1 MSEIILPAE
10 ADDSAL
16 VQDEDAR
23 QRAATRA
30 AMLAETLQLGRYS
43 AVTQAAVVLA
53 LAVIFWDIVPHAY
66 LAGLAAA
73 VTALCMAAM
82 VALRR
87 YRGRLGDG
95 ARAREAFFVLH
106 ALALGRG
113 LAWASMPAVLLPT
126 LDNAYRIVVGAV
138 CAALISHA
146 YVAGSIFSLAVLA
159 VAPVVVGTF
168 VGLAGCEG
176 PVGPYVG
183 VLLAIYA
190 AFVFVSARRMCRHA
204 YQRIRDRV
212 MVQTQSETI
221 GFLLKDFAEGT
232 SDWLWETD
240 TAGRLRQARTAVAAL
255 LGVDAAGLRHRTLPA
270 LLRTFAHPDG
280 GDADAAAVAAAMEA
294 RAPFR
299 DRTVRL
305 QTADGTRWLTLNGK
319 LVRDAQGAFT
329 GYRGV
334 GSDATESREA
344 QARIAFLA
352 GHDNLTGLPNRG
364 GFQEALVAL
373 CRDIRTTAE
382 RRSALF
388 YLDLDGF
395 KAVNDTR
402 GHLVGDRLLQEVA
415 VRLRAI
421 GEPHGVFRLGGDEFA
436 VVVRDVG
443 RVEAEDLASRIV
455 AALCRPFRIDEA
467 QLEVGVSVGIAYVPE
482 DAIEPTTLLMRADL
496 ALYAAKADGKGRWR
510 TFDPSLE
517 ARVVRQRQLDL
528 DMRAALAADEMELHY
543 QPLVDM
549 RSGRV
554 TGFEALLRWN
564 TAGHGW
570 ISPGEIIPIAE
581 ATGFIVEI
589 GRWALRR
596 ACTDAR
602 TWPDLH
608 VAVNISS
615 IHVRMPSFHAEVAA
629 VLRETGLAPER
640 LEIEITESVLLDH
653 GPEVLENLKRLRATG
668 VRIALDDFGTG
679 YSSLSYLTEF
689 PFDKVKVDRSFVRDL
704 QGRPEKIAVVEAIA
718 RMARALSMNV
728 TVEGVETRQQLDV
741 LRDKRCDIAQGFLY
755 SPARPASEVA
765 ALIRRIEGA
774 APAPCASGDH
784 PKGDPVATG
793 FAPAAEA
800 MPASAPRPVLSLVR
814 AS

>member
-1 MSEIILPAE
+1 MSEIILPAA
-10 ADDSAL
+10 ADAL
-16 VQDEDAR
+16 TASDQDTHLRE
-23 QRAATRA
+23 ATRA
-30 AMLAETLQLGRYS
+30 AMLAETLQLGRYT
-43 AVTQAAVVLA
+43 AFTQAAVVMVLTA
-53 LAVIFWDIVPHAY
+53 IFWDVASHNY
-66 LAGLAAA
+66 LAGLCAS
-73 VTALCMAAM
+73 VTALCSLVL

-87 YRGRLGDG
+87 YHGRLGED
-95 ARAREAFFVLH
+95 AIARESFVVLH
-106 ALALGRG
+106 GLALGRG
-113 LAWASMPAVLLPT
+113 LAWASMPAVLLPS
-126 LDNAYRIVVGAV
+126 LDNAYRTVVGAV

-146 YVAGSIFSLAVLA
+146 YVAGPIFSLAVLA
-159 VAPVVVGTF
+159 VAPVVIGLF

-176 PVGPYVG
+176 PVGQYVG
-183 VLLAIYA
+183 ILLAIYA
-190 AFVFVSARRMCRHA
+190 AFVFVSARRICRHS

-212 MVQTQSETI
+212 IVRAQSETI
-221 GFLLKDFAEGT
+221 GFLLRDFAEGT

-240 TAGRLRQARTAVAAL
+240 RVGRLRQARAAVAAL
-255 LGVDAAGLRHRTLPA
+255 LGIEAAGLRHRTLSA
-270 LLRTFAHPDG
+270 LLQEFADPDG
-280 GDADAAAVAAAMEA
+280 DGADAAAVAAAIEA

-299 DRTVRL
+299 DRTIRL
-305 QTADGTRWLTLNGK
+305 HTASGTRWLMLNGK
-319 LVRDAQGAFT
+319 PVFDAQGAFA

-352 GHDNLTGLPNRG
+352 GHDSLTGLPNRG
-364 GFQEALVAL
+364 GFQEMLAEL
-373 CRDIRTTAE
+373 CREVRTSE

-395 KAVNDTR
+395 KAVNDSR
-402 GHLVGDRLLQEVA
+402 GHLVGDRLLKEVA
-415 VRLRAI
+415 SRLLAI
-421 GEPHGVFRLGGDEFA
+421 SGPHGGYRLGGDEFA
-436 VVVRDVG
+436 VLVRDVE
-443 RVEAEDLASRIV
+443 RPEAEALASRIV
-455 AALCRPFRIDEA
+455 AELRRPFQVDEA
-467 QLEVGVSVGIAYVPE
+467 QLEIGVSVGIAYVPD
-482 DAIEPTTLLMRADL
+482 DAIDPASLLMRADL
-496 ALYAAKADGKGRWR
+496 ALYAAKAEGKGCWR

-517 ARVVRQRQLDL
+517 ERVVRQRQLDL

-564 TAGHGW
+564 KPGYGW
-570 ISPGEIIPIAE
+570 VSPGEIIPIAE
-581 ATGFIVEI
+581 TTGFIVEI

-602 TWPDLH
+602 DWPGLR

-629 VLRETGLAPER
+629 VLRETGLAPGL

-704 QGRPEKIAVVEAIA
+704 QGRPEKVAVVEAIA

-741 LRDKRCDIAQGFLY
+741 LREKRCDIAQGFLY

-765 ALIRRIEGA
+765 ALIARIEGA
-774 APAPCASGDH
+774 ALPHPAGEDEPGGRAV
-784 PKGDPVATG
+784 VAVS
-793 FAPAAEA
+793 APAAERK
-800 MPASAPRPVLSLVR
+800 PSSNPRPVLSLVL
-814 AS
+814 AL